1 MIRNG
6 FLSIIL
12 LFTISFNIFALT
24 QKEQEFFNAI
34 KENKYESQLKNLLRY
49 KMDLNA
55 TNEKGLTPLLYAIE
69 CNNERAIRVL
79 LEQKDVNIEAKGSDP
94 I

>member
-6 FLSIIL
+6 FLLIIL
-12 LFTISFNIFALT
+12 IFTISFNIFALT

-55 TNEKGLTPLLYAIE
+55 TNEKGLTPLLY
-69 CNNERAIRVL
+69 
-79 LEQKDVNIEAKGSDP
+79 GH
-94 I
+94 